1 MLFFGRLGSPFFAW
15 VCSSWF
21 FLILLEQLWLRPI
34 GKRIGN
40 EAFKKQR
47 RKDRSSSVFPPAR
60 SCESNWQR
68 SSSQSSATTHAN
80 VE

>member
-1 MLFFGRLGSPFFAW
+1 MLFFWPLRLAFFRLG
-15 VCSSWF
+15 
-21 FLILLEQLWLRPI
+21 LLVLVFSNSI
-34 GKRIGN
+34 GAALAQTDWKKDWERSVQ
-40 EAFKKQR
+40 EAR